1 MDQRFGNPDW
11 VALGESYLAAV
22 SRGQLDRFN
31 QRRWREAELFSPW
44 LESEPLTQL
53 TQQQALGL
61 YRASGGRQIGEF
73 KTNSEED
80 CRDSLDFLLYDT
92 ITLEARFAE
101 CASDQGAFKLAGA
114 GKEFISYL
122 LCLKNPGLF
131 AVWNSASERT
141 LRRLGLLTATMTR
154 GHLGLGYLEISDA
167 LARVRQRLGLEHFQQ
182 VDEFC
187 YVISR
192 GLGEPV

>member
-1 MDQRFGNPDW
+1 MDIRFGNADW

-31 QRRWREAELFSPW
+31 QRRWRDAAIFIPW
-44 LESEPLTQL
+44 LEPEALTRLTQE
-53 TQQQALGL
+53 QALRL
-61 YRASGGRQIGEF
+61 YRASGGRQIKEF
-73 KTNSEED
+73 KTNSDED
-80 CRDSLDFLLYDT
+80 VRDSLDFLLYDT

-101 CASDQGAFKLAGA
+101 CASNQGAFKLAGA

-141 LRRLGLLTATMTR
+141 LRRLGLFKPTMTK
-154 GHLGLGYLEISDA
+154 GHLGLGYLEVLDA

-192 GLGEPV
+192 GRGPAD